1 MILTFFLLFVRS
13 TTLDNDINQQPES
26 AQIFFSWVMDH
37 VSICKNAYKL
47 HLCRFFLLVL
57 ARLLFWFWFSFCFA
71 PSCPSSFS
79 ILLNSKNQL
88 WFSFGNSMSLLS
100 FFRSLSLNGNAL
112 ISALCW
118 NVSNSVRTSTAIV
131 HAHTQC
137 THFIFYLAQF
147 LPLESILSVRYACTS
162 NAHCTAHSVQ
172 GMCYKFKSTPKR
184 ERNSTLET
192 VVSTLLKEKMIM
204 TLWFFV

>member
-100 FFRSLSLNGNAL
+100 FFRSLSQ
-112 ISALCW
+112 W
-118 NVSNSVRTSTAIV
+118 
-131 HAHTQC
+131 QC
-137 THFIFYLAQF
+137 TYFGSVLERFQFSTDINCNCTRTHTMHTFYF
-147 LPLESILSVRYACTS
+147 LFSSIPSIGI
-162 NAHCTAHSVQ
+162 HSQ
-172 GMCYKFKSTPKR
+172 CSLCMHK
-184 ERNSTLET
+184 
-192 VVSTLLKEKMIM
+192 
-204 TLWFFV
+204 

>member
-1 MILTFFLLFVRS
+1 
-13 TTLDNDINQQPES
+13 
-26 AQIFFSWVMDH
+26 
-37 VSICKNAYKL
+37 
-47 HLCRFFLLVL
+47 
-57 ARLLFWFWFSFCFA
+57 
-71 PSCPSSFS
+71 
-79 ILLNSKNQL
+79 
-88 WFSFGNSMSLLS
+88 MSLLS
-100 FFRSLSLNGNAL
+100 FSISSFVVLVLVFFLFCPILPIIIFYFIEFEKSIVIFFRKFHEPTLFLPLSLSLNGNAL

-137 THFIFYLAQF
+137 THSIFYLAQF

-172 GMCYKFKSTPKR
+172 GMSYKFKSTPKR